1 MVRGAVV
8 GLINN
13 HSLSQESIAYDDGR
27 AVTLMS
33 ADADNVSD
41 AASMFHATWAQAV
54 EVVLGFTMLARE
66 VGWVFP
72 VPLVI
77 IFCKFPSVRLINGK
91 LTIKSL
97 L

>member
-1 MVRGAVV
+1 MLRGAVV

-13 HSLSQESIAYDDGR
+13 KSLSQLSNGNIDGR

-33 ADADNVSD
+33 TDANLVSD
-41 AASMFHATWAQAV
+41 TAYMFHEAWAQMV
-54 EVVLGFTMLARE
+54 EVIIGLAMLARQ

-77 IFCKFPSVRLINGK
+77 IFCMLILMLYLAARN
-91 LTIKSL
+91 
-97 L
+97 